1 MEQLLYQRM
10 TKMAKHKINAWK
22 LLKRLQEAGKYF
34 TKKEY
39 ADIVERAQYL
49 FEEGQF
55 NSCEKE
61 LEKLPN
67 YVQLL
72 ETLVEKLRGKSVHKT
87 LRKLQEG
94 KVSDDLLTAKGLSSL
109 LTHVIIEIEKGNNEY
124 KVLVPNI
131 LEKLS
136 EISYNILQ

>member
-1 MEQLLYQRM
+1 M
-10 TKMAKHKINAWK
+10 NAYK
-22 LLKRLQEAGKYF
+22 LLSRLNEASKYF

-39 ADIVERAQYL
+39 IEIVDTARSL
-49 FEEGQF
+49 FERGQF
-55 NSCEKE
+55 DLCEKM

-67 YVQLL
+67 NVQLL
-72 ETLVEKLRGKSVHKT
+72 ENLVNKLKGKSVHKT
-87 LRKLQEG
+87 LKKIQEG
-94 KVSDDLLTAKGLSSL
+94 KNENDLLTAKGLSSL
-109 LTHVIIEIEKGNNEY
+109 LTHVIIEVEKGNNEY